1 MWKFLKKKEDG
12 YDCSLRIYVRGSC
25 VISSTTSTGFACD
38 TFSRTFVM
46 KMSKLKTEQN
56 RLEILRNCYRLMATG
71 TWDAISVSML
81 EKNIS
86 QTRGAIF
93 YFNKN
98 KEDLFINMIDELF
111 FPVFKL
117 SQTDKNHLSTCPTHT
132 FFAMY
137 KTPFERVYFDLKT
150 NYKLID
156 PSSSLFNIL
165 IQAQNHYKGFCQ
177 IIGNEIKREIAVI
190 SEIIKGNDA
199 IHIDLDKIYAQSAGI
214 IFLESLS

>member
-1 MWKFLKKKEDG
+1 MLTPYIGAGELCHFFNHFHRFRIWRVLPHFCYEDG
-12 YDCSLRIYVRGSC
+12 QI
-25 VISSTTSTGFACD
+25 
-38 TFSRTFVM
+38 
-46 KMSKLKTEQN
+46 KTEQN

-111 FPVFKL
+111 LPVFKL
-117 SQTDKNHLSTCPTHT
+117 SQADKKHLRTCSTQT
-132 FFAMY
+132 FFAIY
-137 KTPFERVYFDLKT
+137 KTPFERVYLDLKT
-150 NYKLID
+150 NYNLDD
-156 PSSSLFNIL
+156 PSRGLFNIL

-177 IIGNEIKREIAVI
+177 IIGNEIKREIAEI
-190 SEIIKGNDA
+190 SEIIKGNNA
-199 IHIDLDKIYAQSAGI
+199 IHIDLGKVYAQSAGV
-214 IFLESLS
+214 IFLESLY

>member
-1 MWKFLKKKEDG
+1 M
-12 YDCSLRIYVRGSC
+12 RGSC

-150 NYKLID
+150 NYKLND
-156 PSSSLFNIL
+156 PSRCLFNIL

>member
-1 MWKFLKKKEDG
+1 MIAHSVYKCGGAVSFLQPLPQV
-12 YDCSLRIYVRGSC
+12 SHVTRSPAL
-25 VISSTTSTGFACD
+25 F
-38 TFSRTFVM
+38 M

-111 FPVFKL
+111 LPVFKL
-117 SQTDKNHLSTCPTHT
+117 SQADKNHLRTCPTHT
-132 FFAMY
+132 FFSMY

-150 NYKLID
+150 NYKLND
-156 PSSSLFNIL
+156 PSRCLFNIL

-190 SEIIKGNDA
+190 NEIIKGNDA

>member
-1 MWKFLKKKEDG
+1 
-12 YDCSLRIYVRGSC
+12 
-25 VISSTTSTGFACD
+25 
-38 TFSRTFVM
+38 M

-150 NYKLID
+150 NYKLND
-156 PSSSLFNIL
+156 PSRCLFNIL

>member
-1 MWKFLKKKEDG
+1 MLTPYIG
-12 YDCSLRIYVRGSC
+12 AGSC
-25 VISSTTSTGFACD
+25 VISSTTSTGFAYGA
-38 TFSRTFVM
+38 FSRTFVM
-46 KMSKLKTEQN
+46 KMGKLKTEQN

-111 FPVFKL
+111 LPVFKL
-117 SQTDKNHLSTCPTHT
+117 SQADKKHLRTCSTQT
-132 FFAMY
+132 FFAIY
-137 KTPFERVYFDLKT
+137 KTPFERVYLDLKT
-150 NYKLID
+150 NYNLDD
-156 PSSSLFNIL
+156 PSRGLFNIL

-177 IIGNEIKREIAVI
+177 IIGNEIKREIAEI
-190 SEIIKGNDA
+190 SEIIKG
-199 IHIDLDKIYAQSAGI
+199 IMQ
-214 IFLESLS
+214 FT